1 MKRYILLA
9 LSLTIGICLMAQT
22 DKRTDANIFGHVVD
36 KQSGE
41 HLPYINIMVKGTS
54 IGTATDAT
62 GHFHLNNLPTGK
74 LTIVAQSVGYM
85 PQEKVVDVEKGKMIE
100 LNFEMQ
106 IVGTCTFCYSV

>member
-22 DKRTDANIFGHVVD
+22 DKKTDANIFGHVVD

-62 GHFHLNNLPTGK
+62 DISTSTTFQRENLPSLHK
-74 LTIVAQSVGYM
+74 ASA
-85 PQEKVVDVEKGKMIE
+85 
-100 LNFEMQ
+100 
-106 IVGTCTFCYSV
+106 TCLRKRLLM

>member
-22 DKRTDANIFGHVVD
+22 DKKTDANIFGHVVD

-54 IGTATDAT
+54 IGT
-62 GHFHLNNLPTGK
+62 FQRENLPLWHKALAICRRKK
-74 LTIVAQSVGYM
+74 L
-85 PQEKVVDVEKGKMIE
+85 
-100 LNFEMQ
+100 
-106 IVGTCTFCYSV
+106 